1 MAAHSSILAWKNSMD
16 RGAYQATVHGATKSW
31 TWPSARTHTETH
43 THSMSEGL
51 ECVLELLCSDL
62 MSTRWHC
69 KKCFPQ
75 CCGFLWESCIC
86 YSAKALLTGEPW
98 DLVLLNDWPPSFCS
112 ERFVLMH
119 PSIHHCQERNR
130 EWFITNDSSLMK
142 ITSDYSLKPLC
153 MNFASPTESVPHEKY
168 PSVLR
173 NSSSL
178 LSCINSS

>member
-1 MAAHSSILAWKNSMD
+1 MQERREVGLVPGWGSSPRVGNGSPLEYSCVEKFHGQRSLPGYSPWGHKESDMTKRAH
-16 RGAYQATVHGATKSW
+16 
-31 TWPSARTHTETH
+31 ARTRIHTHTHTHTHINTH

-75 CCGFLWESCIC
+75 CCGFLWESCIS

-98 DLVLLNDWPPSFCS
+98 GLVLLNDWPPSFCS

-119 PSIHHCQERNR
+119 PSIHHCREGNR
-130 EWFITNDSSLMK
+130 E
-142 ITSDYSLKPLC
+142 
-153 MNFASPTESVPHEKY
+153 
-168 PSVLR
+168 
-173 NSSSL
+173 
-178 LSCINSS
+178 